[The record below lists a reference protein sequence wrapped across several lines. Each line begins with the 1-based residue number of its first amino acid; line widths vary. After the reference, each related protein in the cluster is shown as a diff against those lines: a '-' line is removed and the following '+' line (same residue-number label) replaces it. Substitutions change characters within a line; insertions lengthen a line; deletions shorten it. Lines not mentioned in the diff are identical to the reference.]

1 MMAVPVTPDPR
12 TDVSSVVRD
21 VVDTIREETGC
32 AVSWSAPEGAV
43 ARADHRVLHPVLEDL
58 VENAVVHTS
67 RPDPGV
73 TVRVRET
80 ENGSEGTAFE
90 VRDDNE
96 RIPDIEID
104 SIRAGDETALQHGT
118 GIGLWLV
125 QWCVTTLNGTL
136 TFEYDDGNVITVV
149 LPAS

>member
-1 MMAVPVTPDPR
+1 MAADHPDADIAVEIGMSDPR
-12 TDVSSVVRD
+12 VRTD
-21 VVDTIREETGC
+21 
-32 AVSWSAPEGAV
+32 PE
-43 ARADHRVLHPVLEDL
+43 LLSLILSNL

-104 SIRAGDETALQHGT
+104 SIRAGDETPLQHGT
-118 GIGLWLV
+118 GVGLWLV
-125 QWCVTTLNGTL
+125 QWCVTALNGTL
-136 TFEYDDGNVITVV
+136 TFEYDDGNVVTVV
-149 LPAS
+149 IPAS